1 MLRCVIE
8 HAQGSPKLNRSV
20 VTERSMANPSLQ
32 PPQVLIVGA
41 GPTGLAAA
49 MSLARAGVSLR
60 IIDRALH
67 PVETSRAIGI
77 QARTLELFEQH
88 RIVEPFI
95 TMGHRGRAAHLY
107 SNGQTL
113 LRLDFDPLQTRYP
126 YLLFL
131 DQSQTERILI
141 EHLKTFGVEIE
152 RGAELQRLSQDEA
165 GVEAT
170 LRMADAREEAVRVRY
185 LIGADGM
192 HSTVRH
198 ALGLSFN
205 GETFEQSFVLADL
218 RVDWTLPV
226 DEFQLFVSADG
237 LVGIFP
243 LGGDR
248 YRLIADRPPSGAAHE
263 AVVRSGVLQGNPP
276 AGAGHAAADADS
288 SDEGSAPTLEACQAI
303 VERRVHVP
311 VRLSQLT
318 WSSRFHI
325 SSRMVERLRAGSVFL
340 AGDAAH
346 VHSPAGA
353 QGMNTGIHEA
363 LNLGWKLAQ
372 VLASGAPDRLLDTY
386 HQERYPIERDVLRQ
400 TSFATHVAEA
410 DRGVLRLV
418 RDRVMP
424 LVASFGPVRDVARRT
439 VSELS
444 IQYRRSPL
452 SLERMLDGGPRA
464 GERAP
469 DALVHVVD
477 GPLGQ
482 APYTARLF
490 DLHDPATFTL
500 FLFVAVDATD
510 EGHER
515 DAAVELGRFAA
526 KVEAALQGRVR
537 TWRVGDTEE
546 AIDAAGE
553 TASSLNFAYGRTR
566 PCFYLIRP
574 DGYVA
579 ARGRPLTDGQALL
592 RYCGD
597 WYRHVPQEVHASET
611 AA

>member
-1 MLRCVIE
+1 MPN
-8 HAQGSPKLNRSV
+8 S
-20 VTERSMANPSLQ
+20 SLQ

-49 MSLARAGVSLR
+49 MSLARAGVRLR
-60 IIDRALH
+60 IIDRVMH
-67 PVETSRAIGI
+67 PVDESRAIGI
-77 QARTLELFEQH
+77 QARTLEFLEQH
-88 RIVEPFI
+88 RVVEPFI
-95 TMGHRGRAAHLY
+95 ELGHRGRAVHMY

-141 EHLKTFGVEIE
+141 EHLKTLGVEVEFGVELLHL
-152 RGAELQRLSQDEA
+152 RQDDA
-165 GVEAT
+165 GVDAT
-170 LRMADAREEAVRVRY
+170 LRLADGREDVQRARY
-185 LIGADGM
+185 LLGADGA

-198 ALGLSFN
+198 TLGLTFD
-205 GETFEQSFVLADL
+205 GDTFEQSFVLADL

-226 DEFQLFVSADG
+226 DEFQIFASAEG

-248 YRLIADRPPSGAAHE
+248 YRLIADRPPRGAAHQA
-263 AVVRSGVLQGNPP
+263 AVRGGLLHEDAAS
-276 AGAGHAAADADS
+276 ADAHAAGPAAAARPADAR
-288 SDEGSAPTLEACQAI
+288 SDEANGEQPAPTLEACQAL

-311 VRLSQLT
+311 ARLSQLA
-318 WSSRFHI
+318 WSSYFHV
-325 SSRMVERLRAGSVFL
+325 SSRMVERLRAGNVFL

-372 VLASGAPDRLLDTY
+372 VLAGGAPDRLLDTY

-400 TSFATHVAEA
+400 TSFATHLAEA
-410 DRGVLRLV
+410 DHGVLRLV

-424 LVASFGPVRDVARRT
+424 LVASLGPVRDAARRT

-452 SLERMLDGGPRA
+452 SLERALDGGPRA

-477 GPLGQ
+477 GPLGR
-482 APYTARLF
+482 APYVGRLF

-500 FLFVAVDATD
+500 FLFVTIDNDGARGR
-510 EGHER
+510 EE
-515 DAAVELGRFAA
+515 AAELGRFAA
-526 KVEAALQGRVR
+526 KVEAQLHGRVR
-537 TWRVGDTEE
+537 VWRVGDTEE
-546 AIDAAGE
+546 ALDAAGE
-553 TASSLNFAYGRTR
+553 TASSLSFAYGRTR
-566 PCFYLIRP
+566 PCFYLVRP

-579 ARGRPLTDGQALL
+579 ARGRPLTDAQALL

-597 WYRHVPQEVHASET
+597 WLGHTPQDARAAET
-611 AA
+611 ATVSSGPR